1 MGGTDMTSGRG
12 QARRWVTSARAS
24 AIASAIASA
33 MASAIAAAR
42 ASAVTSAVV
51 AAATVLLMTGPA
63 QATTLDEGLPLDMP
77 APRFTPPPAPPAPL
91 PLPPP
96 PGQAESLPALLARVL
111 PVDPQVRVATALRAA
126 TEERRLQARSRLAPV
141 VGVSATRGTS
151 RDIEF
156 GRPLERE
163 IDRAEATL
171 RWNLYNAGNDA
182 AELSG
187 ATRDLRAADHELR
200 RAREEVAELIAEA
213 YNELLRTEGQV
224 PLAAERLQAVQR
236 LTAQVQRQFDAG
248 RVSDADLQ
256 QAQTSQLDAEITLSQ
271 VQSDRD
277 SARLR
282 LATLVGGEVRPP
294 MALAVPAAPDAASV
308 PQPGVLAA
316 ARERAAAA
324 RQRVRPQVSLLAP
337 RIDLELRRRLSDR
350 TTPQSTTEV
359 QSGWVVTAR
368 WDFPVGGESLWRRNE
383 TELRAQAAEAEADRI
398 LRGIESE
405 LQALGPR
412 VLQAESSIRQIDLQL
427 ARYDALLRAGE
438 LQFEAGRRTLA
449 QLVALHESR
458 YVARARRTD
467 QFARLLGSRLREL
480 TLRGELLGAL
490 GVPGTTQAAGIQAL
504 AER

>member
-1 MGGTDMTSGRG
+1 MHGRNTTWG
-12 QARRWVTSARAS
+12 RRPGRRRAT
-24 AIASAIASA
+24 ATATA
-33 MASAIAAAR
+33 
-42 ASAVTSAVV
+42 TTV
-51 AAATVLLMTGPA
+51 AAALAAVLLMAGPV
-63 QATTLDEGLPLDMP
+63 QAAAPGNPTDGLPPGMP
-77 APRFTPPPAPPAPL
+77 APPFTPPPAPPRPL

-111 PVDPQVRVATALRAA
+111 PVDPQVRVAAALRAA

-141 VGVSATRGTS
+141 VGVSASRGTS
-151 RDIEF
+151 RDVEF

-200 RAREEVAELIAEA
+200 RAREEVAERIAEA

-224 PLAAERLQAVQR
+224 PLATERLQAVQR
-236 LTAQVQRQFDAG
+236 LTAQVQRQVDAG

-282 LATLVGGEVRPP
+282 LATLVGGDVRPP
-294 MALAVPAAPDAASV
+294 MVLTVPAAPDAASM

-359 QSGWVVTAR
+359 QSGWLVTAR

-412 VLQAESSIRQIDLQL
+412 ILQAESSIRQIDQQL
-427 ARYDALLRAGE
+427 ERYDALLRAGE
-438 LQFEAGRRTLA
+438 LQFEAGRRSLA

-458 YVARARRTD
+458 YIASARRTD

-480 TLRGELLGAL
+480 TLRGELLGVLGVL
-490 GVPGTTQAAGIQAL
+490 GVPGVPGATETMGMTGMTGATRATGVQAL